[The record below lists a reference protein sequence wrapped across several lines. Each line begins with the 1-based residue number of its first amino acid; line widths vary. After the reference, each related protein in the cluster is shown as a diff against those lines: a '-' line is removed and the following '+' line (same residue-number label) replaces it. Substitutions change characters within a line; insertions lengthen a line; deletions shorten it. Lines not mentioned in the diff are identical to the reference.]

1 MYHYRL
7 KIFIMLCIGSLIIA
21 VGRLVTLQ
29 TFQAEK
35 ARQELENL
43 RIRNPDSLPTIRGQ
57 ILDRYGKP
65 LALDRPAF
73 FLHINYQLTRYMD
86 PRWREGKILR
96 KLAADK
102 DKTRDE
108 VKKELDEEWRNDQS
122 KLEKAVDLALQLADV
137 SREEVEANIQQIN
150 DSIWEQ
156 ARYLSWKWKNPEK
169 DWQAYRNERDS
180 IPLDQ
185 IAGTKLG
192 IMNESYPLVEL
203 KTHQDR
209 LRAQR
214 ELLNLTELTIV
225 SESKRDYPY
234 GRAACQ
240 LIGWVAP
247 WQDHEAEIFKDNKYM
262 RYKPGEVAGKW
273 GLEKVYEPV
282 LRGRRGE
289 VQYDIDGNLLD
300 RKESQNGQDIRLTL
314 DIDLQQK
321 VEAAL
326 ADNTLPHGNKYC
338 AAVVLEVAGNDI
350 LAMASMPTFDL
361 KTIRQPE
368 NYNHFFDP
376 NDPNKLYQNKALE
389 RNYPPGSTAKP
400 LVLIAGLEEHK
411 ISSGEVISCT
421 GYPPKKGWPRC
432 ILQRDY
438 GIGHDDHFR
447 GEGGNTA
454 RNAIRG
460 SCNVYFS
467 RLAHRLSS
475 EQLQSWL
482 FQFGY
487 GQEVLHVPSL
497 FNDLSDAEFDNRQ
510 LRQSYGCLEFKIVQS
525 KVSSASELDPL
536 PLYEKKWWGMG
547 QGSLRVTVLQVANA
561 MSTIARDGIY
571 KAPRLVYDEADP
583 QNETGMRSLGVS
595 KSTLSV
601 VRDGVHAVVYEPHGT
616 AYNEFNKPGD
626 RSVLFDRD
634 MTIYGKTGSTQD
646 PEHAWFECFAE
657 DRSGRAVVVTVLVER
672 GARGAGEAAPLGH
685 RILRYCNEAGYVG
698 KRPDQP

>member
-7 KIFIMLCIGSLIIA
+7 KIFIMLCIGSLVVA

-35 ARQELENL
+35 ARQELEDL
-43 RIRNPDSLPTIRGQ
+43 RIRDPEQRPTIRGQ

-65 LALDRPAF
+65 LAQDRPAF
-73 FLHINYQLTRYMD
+73 FLHINYLLTRYAD
-86 PRWREGKILR
+86 PRWQEGKIR
-96 KLAADK
+96 RALAADEE
-102 DKTRDE
+102 KTYDE
-108 VKKELDEEWRNDQS
+108 VKIELQEEWKEDRTQ
-122 KLEKAVDLALQLADV
+122 LEKAINLAYQLADV
-137 SREEVEANIQQIN
+137 SKEEIEETIQQIN
-150 DSIWEQ
+150 DHIWELR
-156 ARYLSWKWKNPEK
+156 RYLGWKWKNPEK
-169 DWQAYRNERDS
+169 EWQDYENKRDS
-180 IPLDQ
+180 IPLQQ
-185 IAGTKLG
+185 IAGIKLG

-203 KTHQDR
+203 KTQQDR
-209 LRAQR
+209 LRAQK
-214 ELLNLTELTIV
+214 ELLTLKALTIKT
-225 SESKRDYPY
+225 ESKRYYPY
-234 GRAACQ
+234 GGAACQ

-247 WQDHEAEIFKDNKYM
+247 WQKHEAELFKDDDYM
-262 RYKPGEVAGKW
+262 RYLQGEVVGKF

-289 VQYDIDGNLLD
+289 VQYDIEGNLLQ
-300 RKESQNGQDIRLTL
+300 RTESQHGQDVRLTL
-314 DIDLQQK
+314 DVDLQRK
-321 VEAAL
+321 VEAVL

-338 AAVVLEVAGNDI
+338 AAVVLEVANNDI
-350 LAMASMPTFDL
+350 LAIASMPTFDL
-361 KTIRQPE
+361 NTIRQPE
-368 NYNHFFDP
+368 NYDHFFNP

-400 LVLIAGLEEHK
+400 LVLIAGLEERK

-421 GYPPKKGWPRC
+421 GYPPKEGWPRC
-432 ILQRDY
+432 ILQRYY

-447 GEGGNTA
+447 GEGGNIA

-467 RLAHRLSS
+467 QLAHRLSS

-482 FQFGY
+482 FKFGY

-497 FNDLSDAEFDNRQ
+497 SNDLSDTEFDNRQ
-510 LRQSYGCLEFKIVQS
+510 LRQSYGCLEYKIVQS
-525 KVSSASELDPL
+525 KVSSASELEPL
-536 PLYEKKWWGMG
+536 PIYEKKWWGIG
-547 QGSLRVTVLQVANA
+547 QGSIRVTVLQVANA
-561 MSTIARDGIY
+561 LSTIARSGIY
-571 KAPRLVYDEADP
+571 KAPRLVYHETDP
-583 QNETGMRSLGVS
+583 DNEIGMRSVSIS

-601 VRDGVHAVVYEPHGT
+601 VRDGMKAVVYEPHGT

-657 DRSGRAVVVTVLVER
+657 DRSGRAVVVAVLVE
-672 GARGAGEAAPLGH
+672 GGQRGAGEAAPLGH
-685 RILRYCNEAGYVG
+685 RILRYCNEAGYIG
-698 KRPDQP
+698 KKPEE